1 VALTSEIIKSLAR
14 DAGFEI
20 AGVTAALPLEHA
32 FNRFQAWCEAGF
44 AGEMNYLTDHRG
56 DFRADP
62 RHLLPTA
69 QTIICLGKL
78 YKTDTPATTNPT
90 RGRIARYAAG
100 TDYHETLRTA
110 AGNLLRSIR
119 LHHPAPFDSKICVDT
134 APLLER
140 SYAQAAGLGWIG
152 KNTCLI
158 NEQRGSWFLLAEI
171 LLSIPL
177 TADAREPYRCGSCT
191 RCIEACPT
199 DAIQP
204 SPGGGWHLDSKV
216 CLSYLTIEKRGP
228 IPASATQTNHIF
240 GCDICQD
247 VCPWNRRAP
256 ATSDPAFAAET
267 APYLADLAA
276 LTPDEFRRRFRHSP
290 IWRAKYEGF
299 LRNVAI
305 ALGNSENSAMKE
317 PLEKLAAHTNDL
329 VSATAKTALNH
340 LEHTLAG

>member
-1 VALTSEIIKSLAR
+1 MTLTSEIIKKLAQ

-20 AGVTAALPLEHA
+20 AGITAALPLQHD
-32 FNRFQAWCEAGF
+32 FGRFQAWREAGF
-44 AGEMNYLTDHRG
+44 AGEMGYLTDRRG
-56 DFRADP
+56 DLRADP

-78 YKTDTPATTNPT
+78 YKTDAPATADPT

-100 TDYHETLRTA
+100 TDYHKTLRAAAETL
-110 AGNLLRSIR
+110 LRLIR
-119 LHHPAPFDSKICVDT
+119 LQHPEPFDSKICIDT

-158 NEQRGSWFLLAEI
+158 NQQRGSWFLLGEI

-177 TADAREPYRCGSCT
+177 APDAKEPYRCGSCT
-191 RCIEACPT
+191 RCIDACPT

-204 SPGGGWHLDSKV
+204 APGGGWRLDSRL
-216 CLSYLTIEKRGP
+216 CLSYLTIEKRGA
-228 IPASATQTNHIF
+228 IPVADAQTNHVF

-247 VCPWNRRAP
+247 VCPWNLRAP
-256 ATSDPAFAAET
+256 VTADPAFAGET
-267 APYLADLAA
+267 APHLADLAA
-276 LTPDEFRRRFRHSP
+276 LSPEEFRHRFRHSP

-305 ALGNSENSAMKE
+305 ALGNSSKGAMRE
-317 PLEKLAAHTNDL
+317 PLEKLAAHSNEL
-329 VSATAKTALNH
+329 VSATATAALRH
-340 LEHTLAG
+340 LEQTLAI

>member
-1 VALTSEIIKSLAR
+1 MALTSEIIQLLAR

-20 AGVTAALPLEHA
+20 AGVTAALPLEHD
-32 FNRFQAWCEAGF
+32 FSRFQAWREAGF
-44 AGEMNYLTDHRG
+44 AGEMSYLTDHRG
-56 DFRADP
+56 DLRADP

-69 QTIICLGKL
+69 ESIICLGKL
-78 YKTDTPATTNPT
+78 YKTDTPAMVDPT
-90 RGRIARYAAG
+90 RGRIARYAAAS
-100 TDYHETLRTA
+100 DYHDTLRA
-110 AGNLLRSIR
+110 AAENLLRLIR
-119 LHHPAPFDSKICVDT
+119 QQHPEPFDSKICVDT

-158 NEQRGSWFLLAEI
+158 NEQSGSWFLLAEI

-177 TADAREPYRCGSCT
+177 VPDARQPYRCGSCT
-191 RCIEACPT
+191 RCIDACPT

-204 SPGGGWHLDSKV
+204 SPNGGWHLDSRL

-247 VCPWNRRAP
+247 VCPWNHRAP
-256 ATSDPAFAAET
+256 VTSDPSFAGET

-276 LTPDEFRRRFRHSP
+276 LSPEEFRRRFRHSP

-305 ALGNSENSAMKE
+305 ALGNSKDSAMKE
-317 PLEKLAAHTNDL
+317 PLQKLAGHANAM
-329 VSATAKTALNH
+329 VSTTATKALTH
-340 LEHTLAG
+340 LEQTLAP